1 MAIIENPQT
10 IEDYQNNVKEYQQM
24 YENLSNEKEELN
36 SKVQSLTEDK
46 LKIEEDLKRSR
57 DLVSEYAFKIVAD
70 YRPPQ
75 SNDINKGKSEGENNQ
90 PTIKDILN
98 KI

>member
-24 YENLSNEKEELN
+24 YENVSNEKEELN
-36 SKVQSLTEDK
+36 SKVQSLTQDK

-75 SNDINKGKSEGENNQ
+75 SNDINNGKSEGENNQ